1 MCRGDNLDLT
11 PFHDALSC
19 LPRLRYIHAIMDGI
33 PISLN
38 IEQSRMQIKPTIS
51 LDVWKYTGKAERPF
65 NLDLI
70 TRLLLPFSQIR
81 HMEFISPSFGHNS
94 VIANAM
100 VPLPHLR
107 VESLGLDLPDSLY
120 PQLQQHFQA
129 MLSSIPALSITPDT
143 ECELS
148 APGALIGDI
157 SSHLEFL
164 TLDCIFSMDR
174 LDQNRSGEHKT
185 LGVCAFILDEAHAH
199 LMFQLD
205 DVEEYWRPLNLPM
218 CHALKCIVLVM
229 RGYHYGANVGK
240 RRPGKH
246 PRGMVLAELIN
257 LIPPTVHNIVFE
269 VDTDVLLNYFG
280 LGPILDDQ
288 WSEIDDA
295 LSRFPE
301 STLIRFD
308 LAASN
313 CHEDLT
319 FALWERLIISNLPK
333 STSAHTLQISHMR

>member
-1 MCRGDNLDLT
+1 
-11 PFHDALSC
+11 
-19 LPRLRYIHAIMDGI
+19 
-33 PISLN
+33 
-38 IEQSRMQIKPTIS
+38 
-51 LDVWKYTGKAERPF
+51 
-65 NLDLI
+65 
-70 TRLLLPFSQIR
+70 
-81 HMEFISPSFGHNS
+81 
-94 VIANAM
+94 
-100 VPLPHLR
+100 
-107 VESLGLDLPDSLY
+107 
-120 PQLQQHFQA
+120 
-129 MLSSIPALSITPDT
+129 
-143 ECELS
+143 
-148 APGALIGDI
+148 
-157 SSHLEFL
+157 
-164 TLDCIFSMDR
+164 
-174 LDQNRSGEHKT
+174 
-185 LGVCAFILDEAHAH
+185 
-199 LMFQLD
+199 
-205 DVEEYWRPLNLPM
+205 M
-218 CHALKCIVLVM
+218 CHALQCIVLVM

-246 PRGMVLAELIN
+246 PRGTVLAELIN

-319 FALWERLIISNLPK
+319 FALWERLIMSNLPK